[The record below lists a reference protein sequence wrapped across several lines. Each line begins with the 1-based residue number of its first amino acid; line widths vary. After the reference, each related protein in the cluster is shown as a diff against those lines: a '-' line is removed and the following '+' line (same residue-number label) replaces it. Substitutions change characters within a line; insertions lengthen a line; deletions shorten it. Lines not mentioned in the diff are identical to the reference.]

1 MDSPLSRSPG
11 SRVLIGVGLPITRA
25 SSPLGGPHRLE
36 YWGTPPHR
44 RSPPLALPPPPPPLP
59 HWPIEWDCAAPIRF
73 WLGPGLACQLVV
85 FAPSDWPCAKKR
97 FTSSSPANSARMVV
111 FPRTHLKNTNGESTG
126 LIKITWK
133 DVMQSFLDY
142 RNNIWKKKKSHLV
155 IIFYVKLQHEGMT
168 VTSGSMWLLRDKNNF
183 CSHPDTLTK
192 RKINFNEVEF
202 IGGLMHQKQ
211 EEEMKRCWGLTCAE
225 TFGPLQ
231 LHLWSCS
238 APQRFPGSS
247 WGGMWSGGRA
257 ACTGSAE

>member
-73 WLGPGLACQLVV
+73 WLVPGLACQLVV

-111 FPRTHLKNTNGESTG
+111 FPSTHLQNINGESTDVNDTVTNRAVTYISTPTTSESG
-126 LIKITWK
+126 S
-133 DVMQSFLDY
+133 DVMRAVMSPWLPKHYFY
-142 RNNIWKKKKSHLV
+142 FPKRHSV
-155 IIFYVKLQHEGMT
+155 ITFYQCDPATRGHDCDHWLH
-168 VTSGSMWLLRDKNNF
+168 VT
-183 CSHPDTLTK
+183 TQT
-192 RKINFNEVEF
+192 
-202 IGGLMHQKQ
+202 Q
-211 EEEMKRCWGLTCAE
+211 E
-225 TFGPLQ
+225 
-231 LHLWSCS
+231 
-238 APQRFPGSS
+238 
-247 WGGMWSGGRA
+247 
-257 ACTGSAE
+257 

>member
-25 SSPLGGPHRLE
+25 SSPPGGPHRLE

-126 LIKITWK
+126 LIKMTWK
-133 DVMQSFLDY
+133 VGQMWCRVSLTTEIIF
-142 RNNIWKKKKSHLV
+142 WKNKSHFV
-155 IIFYVKLQHEGMT
+155 IMFCVKLQHEGMT
-168 VTSGSMWLLRDKNNF
+168 VTSGSMWLPRDKNNF

-192 RKINFNEVEF
+192 RKSTSMKLSSS
-202 IGGLMHQKQ
+202 GLMHHFEKTGRGN
-211 EEEMKRCWGLTCAE
+211 EKMLRAYMCRDFWA
-225 TFGPLQ
+225 F
-231 LHLWSCS
+231 
-238 APQRFPGSS
+238 AASS
-247 WGGMWSGGRA
+247 L
-257 ACTGSAE
+257 EL